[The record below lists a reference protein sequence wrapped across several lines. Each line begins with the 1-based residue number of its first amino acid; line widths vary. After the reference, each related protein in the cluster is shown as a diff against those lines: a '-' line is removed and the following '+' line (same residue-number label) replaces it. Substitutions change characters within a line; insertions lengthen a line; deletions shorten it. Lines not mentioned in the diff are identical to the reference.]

1 MQAIIAKEDDE
12 FRKPSTAMWKLF
24 LEHNGPVDLAK
35 SFFCGDAAGR
45 KIGKRKDI
53 SDSDLY
59 PWPHSANSRSTWASS
74 S

>member
-1 MQAIIAKEDDE
+1 
-12 FRKPSTAMWKLF
+12 MWLLF
-24 LEHNGPVDLAK
+24 IEHNGNVNLSQ

-45 KIGKRKDI
+45 KTGKHKDI

-59 PWPHSANSRSTWASS
+59 LFYNSANSPSTSASS